1 MKKYT
6 DKKSKTSSKSRNR
19 KENTLDHYISKIPSG
34 VNKSNWW
41 NEDDDDDFSDADHA
55 KKYQFLKK
63 DIKASAVV
71 PTHTEIRRDIPNNM
85 GYFKTRFGTISV
97 GYKKY
102 KKDTPIAFSIVP
114 ESVKEK
120 SGIPDR
126 KIDGPNTYF
135 GGPTYGK
142 SKKFRASQLT
152 FKFDP
157 GDKDDIEKLE
167 DDNDG
172 IKDEEEKL
180 LYQDKNED
188 ETIESLR
195 KMRNGKGRKKAEI
208 DKEIKKMKDI
218 KEEKNEDNLDFLKE
232 IDNFVKKLEDNKL
245 KKYVDADDAVS
256 RRRRI
261 AELSGNPDIHDL
273 DVTELRELLK
283 RILKKRVQQKVPDE
297 FSYID
302 LELLSKEQLEKMINT
317 LMMNPLGDY

>member
-1 MKKYT
+1 MKKYA
-6 DKKSKTSSKSRNR
+6 DRKSKTSSKAKYR
-19 KENTLDHYISKIPSG
+19 KENTLDYYISKIPAG
-34 VNKSNWW
+34 VNNSNWW
-41 NEDDDDDFSDADHA
+41 NEDEDNDFSDAEHS

-63 DIKASAVV
+63 DIKASSIV
-71 PTHTEIRRDIPNNM
+71 PANVEFRRDIPN
-85 GYFKTRFGTISV
+85 
-97 GYKKY
+97 KKY
-102 KKDTPIAFSIVP
+102 KKYTPIAFSIVP
-114 ESVKEK
+114 ESVKER
-120 SGIPDR
+120 SGIPEK

-142 SKKFRASQLT
+142 GKKFRASQLT

-157 GDKDDIEKLE
+157 GDRENIKKLE

-180 LYQDKNED
+180 LYQDENED

-195 KMRNGKGRKKAEI
+195 EVRNENGRKRLDI

-232 IDNFVKKLEDNKL
+232 IDNFVKKLEKNKL
-245 KKYVDADDAVS
+245 KKYVDADDAVT

-261 AELSGNPDIHDL
+261 VELSGDPDIHDL

-283 RILKKRVQQKVPDE
+283 RILKKRVQKRVPDE

-302 LELLSKEQLEKMINT
+302 LESLSKEQLEKMINT
-317 LMMNPLGDY
+317 LMMNP

>member
-1 MKKYT
+1 
-6 DKKSKTSSKSRNR
+6 
-19 KENTLDHYISKIPSG
+19 
-34 VNKSNWW
+34 
-41 NEDDDDDFSDADHA
+41 
-55 KKYQFLKK
+55 
-63 DIKASAVV
+63 
-71 PTHTEIRRDIPNNM
+71 
-85 GYFKTRFGTISV
+85 
-97 GYKKY
+97 
-102 KKDTPIAFSIVP
+102 
-114 ESVKEK
+114 
-120 SGIPDR
+120 
-126 KIDGPNTYF
+126 
-135 GGPTYGK
+135 
-142 SKKFRASQLT
+142 
-152 FKFDP
+152 
-157 GDKDDIEKLE
+157 
-167 DDNDG
+167 
-172 IKDEEEKL
+172 
-180 LYQDKNED
+180 
-188 ETIESLR
+188 
-195 KMRNGKGRKKAEI
+195 MRNGKGRKKAEI

>member
-1 MKKYT
+1 MKKYA
-6 DKKSKTSSKSRNR
+6 DRKSKTSSKAKYR
-19 KENTLDHYISKIPSG
+19 KENTLDYYISKIPAG
-34 VNKSNWW
+34 VNNSNWW
-41 NEDDDDDFSDADHA
+41 NEDEDNDFSDAEHS

-63 DIKASAVV
+63 DIKASSIV
-71 PTHTEIRRDIPNNM
+71 PANVEFRRDIPNNM
-85 GYFKTRFGTISV
+85 GFFETKFGTISV

-102 KKDTPIAFSIVP
+102 KKYTPIAFSIVP
-114 ESVKEK
+114 ESVKER
-120 SGIPDR
+120 SGIPEK

-142 SKKFRASQLT
+142 GKKFKASQLT

-157 GDKDDIEKLE
+157 GDRENIKKLE

-180 LYQDKNED
+180 LYQDENED

-195 KMRNGKGRKKAEI
+195 EVRNENGRKRLDI

-232 IDNFVKKLEDNKL
+232 IDNFVKKLERNKL
-245 KKYVDADDAVS
+245 KKYVDADDAVT

-261 AELSGNPDIHDL
+261 VELSGDPDIHDL

-283 RILKKRVQQKVPDE
+283 RILKKRVQKRVPDE

-302 LELLSKEQLEKMINT
+302 LESLSKEQLEKMINT
-317 LMMNPLGDY
+317 LMMNP